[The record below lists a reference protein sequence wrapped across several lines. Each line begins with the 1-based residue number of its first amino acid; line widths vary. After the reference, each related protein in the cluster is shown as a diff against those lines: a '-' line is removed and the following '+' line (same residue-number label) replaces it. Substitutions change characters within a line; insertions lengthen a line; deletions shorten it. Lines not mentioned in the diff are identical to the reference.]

1 MSAFILAIAATISS
15 PIFEDD
21 LDKAFG
27 SLVTRDKV
35 PSDDI
40 KKSRVKTALEAFKN
54 LSDYSKQARLLTDFT
69 PNLILIA
76 IQDRYNHTLQK
87 ALELEGGRNINIDR
101 LDQVLRSLKG
111 DKIFAGLLSG
121 TLGNEKDLKQV
132 LTKHAIELKTPN
144 EAIDMVIAEVD

>member
-1 MSAFILAIAATISS
+1 M
-15 PIFEDD
+15 
-21 LDKAFG
+21 
-27 SLVTRDKV
+27 
-35 PSDDI
+35 
-40 KKSRVKTALEAFKN
+40 KKSRVKIALNAFKN

-69 PNLILIA
+69 PNLLLIA

-111 DKIFAGLLSG
+111 DKIYAGLFSG
-121 TLGNEKDLKQV
+121 TLGNEEAIKQV
-132 LTKHAIELKTPN
+132 LTTHGIELKTPP